1 MAAELPKP
9 APPEGETQRLRL
21 LLETARELGAEVNL
35 DLLIERLIERT
46 SRIMNC
52 VRSSVFLLDG
62 ERDELYTL
70 VAQGLE
76 SREIRIPLTTGLAG
90 YVARTGEKLNV
101 SDAYSD
107 ARFNADVDKRTGFH
121 THSVLALPLQDH
133 KGSRLGVIQCLNKCS
148 TDGQAVPFDAE
159 DESFLSAL
167 GSLAAVFLENA
178 KLYREQDE
186 LLEAL
191 VSAFSRA
198 IDDRDPCTSGHTRRV
213 TRLSLNLARAVHD
226 SHDAPFDQ
234 ITYTRERL
242 RQLRYAALLH
252 DIGKIGVR
260 EYILCKA
267 ERLPQ
272 GGIENLQLRLE
283 LLRERNRGQALEKML
298 NEGRRPEADAE
309 LRAFADGIQ
318 RAIDLTAARN
328 QPGPVRDGDLDALN
342 ELRSRGWLT
351 AEEFDCLCIR
361 QGTLTPTEMA
371 DMRSHVQKSY
381 EMLRQI
387 PWPKALKEV
396 PEVAYSHHEK
406 RDGTGYPRGLTGD
419 AIHLDGQIMAIA
431 DIYDALTA
439 SDRPYKKAVPHEKAK
454 AILIEDAERR
464 GALNP
469 DLARLFFEREC
480 YRLPAEL

>member
-1 MAAELPKP
+1 MAAELPQP
-9 APPEGETQRLRL
+9 APSNAETQRLRL
-21 LLETARELGAEVNL
+21 LLDTARELGTEVNL
-35 DLLIERLIERT
+35 DLLIERLVERT

-52 VRSSVFLLDG
+52 IRSSVFLLDADRG
-62 ERDELYTL
+62 ELYTL

-76 SREIRIPLTTGLAG
+76 AREIRIPLTSGLAG

-107 ARFNADVDKRTGFH
+107 ARFNADVDRHTGFH
-121 THSVLALPLQDH
+121 TGSVLALPLQDH

-148 TDGQAVPFDAE
+148 PDGLAVPFDHE
-159 DESFLSAL
+159 DESFLAAL

-226 SHDAPFDQ
+226 SSDPPFDK
-234 ITYTRERL
+234 ISYTRERL

-272 GGIENLQLRLE
+272 GGLENLRLRLE
-283 LLRERNRGQALEKML
+283 LLREQRRGQTLEKML
-298 NEGRRPEADAE
+298 SEGRRPETDAD
-309 LRAFADGIQ
+309 LRAFADEIQ
-318 RAIDLTAARN
+318 RAIELATARN
-328 QPGPVRDGDLDALN
+328 QPGPSNENDLNRLN
-342 ELRSRGWLT
+342 ELRTKGWLT
-351 AEEFDCLCIR
+351 SVEFDCLSIR
-361 QGTLTPTEMA
+361 QGTLTAAEMA
-371 DMRSHVQKSY
+371 DMRAHVQKSY
-381 EMLRQI
+381 EMLREI
-387 PWPKALKEV
+387 PWPKTLRDV

-406 RDGTGYPRGLTGD
+406 RDGSGYPRGLSGD

-431 DIYDALTA
+431 DIYDALIA
-439 SDRPYKKAVPHEKAK
+439 ADRPYKKAVPHEKAK
-454 AILIEDAERR
+454 AILVEDAERR
-464 GALNP
+464 GALHP
-469 DLARLFFEREC
+469 ALVRLFFDREC
-480 YRLPAEL
+480 YRLPADL